1 MLTPQAVRLS
11 DKSAKRPDLVQMSVL
26 KSDAAEKTPPK
37 KTQQKNP
44 KRVIAK
50 ASAGASGKSVTS
62 PAAIHH
68 RDANKTL
75 VFTAGGANSVTDGET
90 SARRR
95 VKSYAGL

>member
-1 MLTPQAVRLS
+1 MLTPRAVRLS

-26 KSDAAEKTPPK
+26 KSDAAENPQK

-68 RDANKTL
+68 RDANKML

-90 SARRR
+90 SARRG